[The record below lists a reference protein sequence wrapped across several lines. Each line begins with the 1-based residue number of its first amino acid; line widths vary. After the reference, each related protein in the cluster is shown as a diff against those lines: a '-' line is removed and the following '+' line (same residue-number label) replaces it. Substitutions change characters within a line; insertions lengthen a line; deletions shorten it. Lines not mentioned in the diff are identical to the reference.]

1 MIVVSNAGPLIALA
15 RVDQL
20 ALLPGLYG
28 TVFIPR
34 AVEQEVTGMGLN
46 RPGAGEVRAASWIQ
60 TCDVAD
66 QIAVSLLRERLDAGE
81 SAAIVLA
88 LEKQAD
94 MLLIDEAKGRRIA
107 QSKGLAHIGTVGIV
121 VLAKRRGILTAIA
134 PVLEQLMAAGFRMND
149 DLMRTALKLSGE
161 SVGTLP

>member
-34 AVEQEVTGMGLN
+34 AVEQEVTGMGL
-46 RPGAGEVRAASWIQ
+46 
-60 TCDVAD
+60 
-66 QIAVSLLRERLDAGE
+66 
-81 SAAIVLA
+81 
-88 LEKQAD
+88 
-94 MLLIDEAKGRRIA
+94 
-107 QSKGLAHIGTVGIV
+107 
-121 VLAKRRGILTAIA
+121 KRRGILTAIA

-161 SVGTLP
+161 SVGPLP